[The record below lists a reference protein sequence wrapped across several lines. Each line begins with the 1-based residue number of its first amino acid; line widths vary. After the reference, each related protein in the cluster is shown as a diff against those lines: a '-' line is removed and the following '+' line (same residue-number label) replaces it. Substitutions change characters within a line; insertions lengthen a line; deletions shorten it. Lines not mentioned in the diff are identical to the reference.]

1 MSLIG
6 IYLKSLWVV
15 LRSESVMKI
24 ALCSIRH
31 TLLFGALSVL
41 MLADGPAQSASVI
54 TLFAMGELGATG
66 FLCSLIMR
74 QYRRRSMAD
83 SAIAAVAGYTV
94 SHLGI
99 LTVMYFG
106 LVGSPGAN
114 SPAQG
119 TLLWMELT
127 LRVGLV
133 VVLTSAAFVLMKP
146 LIRKFMLPRLRRV
159 TATAG
164 DYVI

>member
-1 MSLIG
+1 
-6 IYLKSLWVV
+6 
-15 LRSESVMKI
+15 MKI

-31 TLLFGALSVL
+31 ALLFGTLSVL
-41 MLADGPAQSASVI
+41 MLADGPAQSAGVI
-54 TLFAMGELGATG
+54 ALFAMGELGGTG
-66 FLCSLIMR
+66 FLCSHIMR

-83 SAIAAVAGYTV
+83 SAMAAVAGYTV

-106 LVGSPGAN
+106 LVGNPGAN

-146 LIRKFMLPRLRRV
+146 VWRKFKLPRMFKLRRV
-159 TATAG
+159 KITATAG

>member
-1 MSLIG
+1 M
-6 IYLKSLWVV
+6 
-15 LRSESVMKI
+15 MI

-31 TLLFGALSVL
+31 TLLFGLLSVL

-66 FLCSLIMR
+66 FLCSFIMR
-74 QYRRRSMAD
+74 QYRRRAMAD
-83 SAIAAVAGYTV
+83 RAMAAVAGYTV

-99 LTVMYFG
+99 LTVIYFG

-127 LRVGLV
+127 LRVGLI

-146 LIRKFMLPRLRRV
+146 VIRKFNLPRLRKI
-159 TATAG
+159 TTTAG

>member
-1 MSLIG
+1 
-6 IYLKSLWVV
+6 
-15 LRSESVMKI
+15 MKI
-24 ALCSIRH
+24 AICSIRH
-31 TLLFGALSVL
+31 TLLFGTLSVL
-41 MLADGPAQSASVI
+41 MLADGPAQSASVT

-83 SAIAAVAGYTV
+83 SAMAAVAGYTV
-94 SHLGI
+94 SHLGV

-106 LVGSPGAN
+106 LVRSPGAD

-146 LIRKFMLPRLRRV
+146 VLRKFNLPRLRKI
-159 TATAG
+159 TTTAG
-164 DYVI
+164 DYII

>member
-1 MSLIG
+1 
-6 IYLKSLWVV
+6 
-15 LRSESVMKI
+15 MKI
-24 ALCSIRH
+24 AICSIRD
-31 TLLFGALSVL
+31 TLLFGASSAL
-41 MLADGPAQSASVI
+41 MLAKGSEQSTSVI

-66 FLCSLIMR
+66 FLCSLILR
-74 QYRRRSMAD
+74 QYRRRSMAEWVM
-83 SAIAAVAGYTV
+83 AAVAGYSI

-99 LTVMYFG
+99 LTIMYFG
-106 LVGSPGAN
+106 LVGSPGAT

-133 VVLTSAAFVLMKP
+133 VVLSSAAFVLMKP
-146 LIRKFMLPRLRRV
+146 VIRKLSLPRVRKF
-159 TATAG
+159 TATAN

>member
-1 MSLIG
+1 
-6 IYLKSLWVV
+6 
-15 LRSESVMKI
+15 MKI
-24 ALCSIRH
+24 VICSIRD
-31 TLLFGALSVL
+31 TLLFGVLSVL
-41 MLADGPAQSASVI
+41 MLADGPAQSTFVV
-54 TLFAMGELGATG
+54 TLFAIGELGATG
-66 FLCSLIMR
+66 LLCSLIVR
-74 QYRRRSMAD
+74 QFRRKSMAD
-83 SAIAAVAGYTV
+83 STMAAVAGYAL

-106 LVGSPGAN
+106 LVGSPGAS

-133 VVLTSAAFVLMKP
+133 VVLTSAAFVVMKP
-146 LIRKFMLPRLRRV
+146 VVRKVKLPRLRRM
-159 TATAG
+159 TAAAG

>member
-1 MSLIG
+1 
-6 IYLKSLWVV
+6 
-15 LRSESVMKI
+15 MKI

-31 TLLFGALSVL
+31 ALLFGTLSVL

-66 FLCSLIMR
+66 FLCSLIAR

-83 SAIAAVAGYTV
+83 SAMAAVAGYTV

-99 LTVMYFG
+99 LTAMYFG
-106 LVGSPGAN
+106 LFGSPGAD

-119 TLLWMELT
+119 TLVWMELT

-133 VVLTSAAFVLMKP
+133 VVLASAACVLFKP
-146 LIRKFMLPRLRRV
+146 VIRKFNLPRLRKI
-159 TATAG
+159 TTTAG

>member
-1 MSLIG
+1 
-6 IYLKSLWVV
+6 
-15 LRSESVMKI
+15 MKI
-24 ALCSIRH
+24 AICSIRH
-31 TLLFGALSVL
+31 ALLFGTLSVL
-41 MLADGPAQSASVI
+41 MLAAGPAQPASVT

-83 SAIAAVAGYTV
+83 SAMAAVAGYTV
-94 SHLGI
+94 SHLGV
-99 LTVMYFG
+99 LTAMYFG
-106 LVGSPGAN
+106 VGSPGAN

-133 VVLTSAAFVLMKP
+133 VVLTSAACVLMKP
-146 LIRKFMLPRLRRV
+146 VFRKLNLPRLRKITR
-159 TATAG
+159 TAG

>member
-1 MSLIG
+1 
-6 IYLKSLWVV
+6 
-15 LRSESVMKI
+15 MKI

-31 TLLFGALSVL
+31 TLLFGLLSVL

-66 FLCSLIMR
+66 FLCSLIVR

-83 SAIAAVAGYTV
+83 SAMAAVAGYTV

-99 LTVMYFG
+99 LTAMYFG
-106 LVGSPGAN
+106 LVGSPLAT

-133 VVLTSAAFVLMKP
+133 VVLTSAACVLMKP
-146 LIRKFMLPRLRRV
+146 LIRKFYLPRLRKIT
-159 TATAG
+159 TAA

>member
-1 MSLIG
+1 
-6 IYLKSLWVV
+6 
-15 LRSESVMKI
+15 
-24 ALCSIRH
+24 
-31 TLLFGALSVL
+31 
-41 MLADGPAQSASVI
+41 
-54 TLFAMGELGATG
+54 ATG
-66 FLCSLIMR
+66 FLCSFIMR
-74 QYRRRSMAD
+74 QYRRRAMAD
-83 SAIAAVAGYTV
+83 SAMAAVAGYTV

-133 VVLTSAAFVLMKP
+133 VVLTSSAFVLMKP
-146 LIRKFMLPRLRRV
+146 LMRKFKWPYKSKVPRLRKI

-164 DYVI
+164 DYV

>member
-1 MSLIG
+1 
-6 IYLKSLWVV
+6 
-15 LRSESVMKI
+15 
-24 ALCSIRH
+24 
-31 TLLFGALSVL
+31 
-41 MLADGPAQSASVI
+41 
-54 TLFAMGELGATG
+54 
-66 FLCSLIMR
+66 
-74 QYRRRSMAD
+74 MAD
-83 SAIAAVAGYTV
+83 SAMAAVAGYAV

-106 LVGSPGAN
+106 LVGSPSAN
-114 SPAQG
+114 ARAQG

-146 LIRKFMLPRLRRV
+146 LVRKFQLPRLRKI

>member
-1 MSLIG
+1 
-6 IYLKSLWVV
+6 
-15 LRSESVMKI
+15 MKI

-31 TLLFGALSVL
+31 TLLFGASSVL
-41 MLADGPAQSASVI
+41 MLADGPAQSAGVI

-83 SAIAAVAGYTV
+83 SAMAAVAGYTV

-99 LTVMYFG
+99 LTAMYFG
-106 LVGSPGAN
+106 VVGSPGAN
-114 SPAQG
+114 AHAQG

-133 VVLTSAAFVLMKP
+133 VVLTSSAFVLMTP
-146 LIRKFMLPRLRRV
+146 LMRKFKLPRLRKI
-159 TATAG
+159 TATAAAG

>member
-1 MSLIG
+1 
-6 IYLKSLWVV
+6 
-15 LRSESVMKI
+15 MKI
-24 ALCSIRH
+24 AICSIRH

-41 MLADGPAQSASVI
+41 MLADGPAQSASVT

-74 QYRRRSMAD
+74 QYRRRAMAD

-99 LTVMYFG
+99 LVAMYFG
-106 LVGSPGAN
+106 LVGSSGAS

-146 LIRKFMLPRLRRV
+146 VVRRFKLPRLRKI

>member
-1 MSLIG
+1 
-6 IYLKSLWVV
+6 
-15 LRSESVMKI
+15 
-24 ALCSIRH
+24 
-31 TLLFGALSVL
+31 
-41 MLADGPAQSASVI
+41 
-54 TLFAMGELGATG
+54 
-66 FLCSLIMR
+66 
-74 QYRRRSMAD
+74 MAD
-83 SAIAAVAGYTV
+83 SATAAIAGYTV
-94 SHLGI
+94 SHIGI
-99 LTVMYFG
+99 LTFMYFG

-133 VVLTSAAFVLMKP
+133 VVLTSSAFVLMKP
-146 LIRKFMLPRLRRV
+146 LMRKFKLPRLRKI

>member
-1 MSLIG
+1 
-6 IYLKSLWVV
+6 
-15 LRSESVMKI
+15 MKI

-31 TLLFGALSVL
+31 TLLFGLLSVL

-54 TLFAMGELGATG
+54 ALFAMGELGATG
-66 FLCSLIMR
+66 FLCSLIAR

-83 SAIAAVAGYTV
+83 SAMAAVAGYTV

-127 LRVGLV
+127 LRVGLI

-146 LIRKFMLPRLRRV
+146 VIRKFNLPRLRKI
-159 TATAG
+159 TTTAG

>member
-1 MSLIG
+1 
-6 IYLKSLWVV
+6 
-15 LRSESVMKI
+15 MKI
-24 ALCSIRH
+24 ALCSIRY
-31 TLLFGALSVL
+31 TLLFGASSVL
-41 MLADGPAQSASVI
+41 MLADGPAKSASVI

-66 FLCSLIMR
+66 FLCSFIMR
-74 QYRRRSMAD
+74 QYRRRAMAD
-83 SAIAAVAGYTV
+83 SAMAAVAGYTV

-99 LTVMYFG
+99 LTAMYFG

-114 SPAQG
+114 ARAQG

-146 LIRKFMLPRLRRV
+146 LARKFKWPYKSKVPRLRKI

>member
-1 MSLIG
+1 
-6 IYLKSLWVV
+6 
-15 LRSESVMKI
+15 MKI
-24 ALCSIRH
+24 AICSIRH
-31 TLLFGALSVL
+31 TLLFGTLSVL
-41 MLADGPAQSASVI
+41 MLADGPAQSASVT

-66 FLCSLIMR
+66 FLCSLIVR

-83 SAIAAVAGYTV
+83 SAMAAVAGYTV

-106 LVGSPGAN
+106 LVASPGAS

-133 VVLTSAAFVLMKP
+133 VVLTSAAFALMKP
-146 LIRKFMLPRLRRV
+146 LVRRFKLPRVRKI

-164 DYVI
+164 DNVI